1 MLFGVNDF
9 PQVMCVEDFSP
20 YWVTDAWTESRQVTD
35 LRIMK
40 SIGCSCYRL
49 SLYPALPEKGEFTGI
64 APEKYVP
71 MLDLIVDTCED
82 LGLRLLLD
90 IDQGVE
96 EHGEEGVRFLLDRYR
111 GRIEAYQI
119 GNERYDFPRDDGKLR
134 WMQGLAE
141 LAHSLDPEAK
151 ISADMFVPDWVRVR
165 DGMPE
170 LYQQLDMALAH
181 YYSVTDY
188 RGWDDVYLADLLDHL
203 GNPSGRE
210 SLEVILSGAKNL
222 DPEKQILRSAQNDGE
237 GSAQNDESAGYDAK
251 TQSFDHPFYAGSWAW
266 IGKEVWLTELASH
279 GYWRWG
285 ALVDEEKRADD
296 WRRVVGAVADAQNPV
311 TRIYHHAFRDKMTWR
326 EFGRDQSG
334 IVKYDGSPR
343 PVTWAF
349 RDMAAKLAPPE
360 SPLHAL
366 ECEIERVVVSEG
378 ADEIELRVK
387 LTNKTG
393 SPFEAQVALVGA
405 KDWDHG
411 LSFPPQGSSSQSFA
425 PTLSVPP
432 NGSSEWRVLVD
443 VSRLPVGNNHVFA
456 RVTIPQGLVNGW
468 GVIARPGRVEIDPAS
483 NLPELSDRVRYVQG
497 IEAVQAFVDE
507 YGDRCAIIT
516 GPALG
521 SDTECGYRLKI
532 VLESVRC
539 THIAIRNSLLCEP
552 LLGRP
557 LIVVGSPEWNLIA
570 RAIEM
575 TLPEDRRVGGL
586 NAGMGMIQVVE
597 QPFGERSIA
606 GRLSPQAEA
615 IGYYFGSCPAALYI
629 AGPDDAGTQAATYD
643 LILRT
648 WRRGRSGQ

>member
-20 YWVTDAWTESRQVTD
+20 YWITDAWTERRIVED

-49 SLYPALPEKGEFTGI
+49 SLYPALPEKGEFPGV

-71 MLDLIVDTCED
+71 MLDLIVETCED
-82 LGLRLLLD
+82 LGLKLLLD
-90 IDQGVE
+90 MDQGVE
-96 EHGEEGVRFLLDRYR
+96 EHGEEGVRFLLGRYR
-111 GRIEAYQI
+111 GRVEAYQI
-119 GNERYDFPRDDGKLR
+119 GNERYDFPRDDAKLR

-141 LAHSLDPEAK
+141 LAHSLDPATK
-151 ISADMFVPDWVRVR
+151 ISADMFVPDWVRAR
-165 DGMPE
+165 DEMPE
-170 LYQQLDMALAH
+170 LYRQLDMALAH

-188 RGWDDVYLADLLDHL
+188 RGWNDVYLADLLDHL
-203 GNPSGRE
+203 GNPRGRTPLQ
-210 SLEVILSGAKNL
+210 SDTA
-222 DPEKQILRSAQNDGE
+222 GE
-237 GSAQNDESAGYDAK
+237 GYDKA

-266 IGKEVWLTELASH
+266 LDKEVWLTELASH

-285 ALVDEEKRADD
+285 ALVDETKRADD
-296 WRRVVGAVADAQNPV
+296 WRLVVGAIAEAGNPV

-334 IVKYDGSPR
+334 IVRYDGAPR

-349 RDMAAKLAPPE
+349 REMAIELAPPE

-366 ECEIERVVVSEG
+366 ECEIERVVAREDSRRVTL
-378 ADEIELRVK
+378 DVK
-387 LTNKTG
+387 LTNKAD
-393 SPFEAQVALVGA
+393 SRIDARVALELPDGAAVGA
-405 KDWDHG
+405 ATV
-411 LSFPPQGSSSQSFA
+411 STP
-425 PTLSVPP
+425 VVP
-432 NGSSEWRVLVD
+432 NGSATWRVPVD

-456 RVTIPQGLVNGW
+456 RVTIPQGLVYGW
-468 GVIARPGRVEIDPAS
+468 GVIAKPGRVEIDPTPVII
-483 NLPELSDRVRYVQG
+483 PELSERVAYVQG

-507 YGDRCAIIT
+507 YGDRCAIVT

-532 VLESVRC
+532 VLESIRC
-539 THIAIRNSLLCEP
+539 ANIPLRNSLLCEP
-552 LLGRP
+552 LLRRP
-557 LIVVGSPEWNLIA
+557 LIVVGNPEWNLIA
-570 RAIEM
+570 RAVEA
-575 TLPEDRRVGGL
+575 TLPEDRRAASLRPGTGL
-586 NAGMGMIQVVE
+586 IQVIE
-597 QPFGERSIA
+597 SPFGKKSID

-648 WRRGRSGQ
+648 RKGFLSRKHEIGKARKGTREGTAL